1 MKNPSIFTRPEL
13 PWKILFVGIA
23 ALGLFSMP
31 SQAAVYYLKA
41 GVGSTNWGVASDWNT
56 QVDGLG
62 VNASTMTGN
71 DFFVTSGRTVGT
83 PTGNSTFGGVS
94 LTIDNGG
101 TFSVRNSG
109 TKTISNLA
117 ANSGATFTANT
128 TNVLLSATTT
138 ISGNTNFNFIAASS
152 TSTFSLG
159 VLSGSGNISLSA
171 TGANDVFIV
180 DATSATNYTGTI
192 GWTGSNLP
200 VLQFGSTLTFGG
212 GLVAAD
218 ATSRINL
225 DQNVTFSSVTLNG
238 MSLDAGTYSYL
249 YLNTNYDTIF
259 VNGGSGSITVV
270 PEPATAVC
278 VVGGIGAFFLARRR
292 NVSKNSMH

>member
-1 MKNPSIFTRPEL
+1 MFA
-13 PWKILFVGIA
+13 WKSLLLGVA
-23 ALGLFSMP
+23 ALGLCSVP
-31 SQAAVYYLKA
+31 SQAAVYYLKT
-41 GVGSTNWGVASDWNT
+41 GVGGTNWGVPTDWNT

-62 VNASTMTGN
+62 TNASTMTGN

-83 PTGNSTFGGVS
+83 PSGNSAFGGVS

-109 TKTISNLA
+109 TKTISNLV

-128 TNVLLSATTT
+128 ANVLLSATTT
-138 ISGNTNFNFIAASS
+138 INGNTNFNYIAATS
-152 TSTFSLG
+152 TSTFNLG

-171 TGANDVFIV
+171 TGANDVFIIN
-180 DATSATNYTGTI
+180 ATSANNYTGTI

-200 VLQFGSTLTFGG
+200 VLQFGSGLTFGG

-225 DQNVTFSSVTLNG
+225 DQNVTFSSLTLNG
-238 MSLDAGTYSYL
+238 TSLGAGTYSYL

-270 PEPATAVC
+270 PEPATVVC
-278 VVGGIGAFFLARRR
+278 VLGGMGVILLARRR
-292 NVSKNSMH
+292 VASKNLME